1 MTKGTEMTLF
11 TKITGLAITS
21 VALAV
26 PIAHASSTA
35 PLTTAQTARLGAQT
49 EAQSFKG
56 IDRYLRQQHAEQMAQ
71 AGAETEAA
79 SFKGI
84 QKYLEQRH
92 AQRIAQAG
100 AETEAASFKG
110 IQKYLEQ
117 LEAQSDALNRQY
129 GLGKYD
135 RAVDAKASAW
145 HKTPADPG
153 NAFS

>member
-11 TKITGLAITS
+11 TKITGVAIAS
-21 VALAV
+21 VALAA

-35 PLTTAQTARLGAQT
+35 PLTAAQTARLGAQT

-56 IDRYLRQQHAEQMAQ
+56 IDRYFRQQHAEQMAQ

-92 AQRIAQAG
+92 AKQTVLARLQA
-100 AETEAASFKG
+100 
-110 IQKYLEQ
+110 
-117 LEAQSDALNRQY
+117 LEAQSDALNRRY
-129 GLGKYD
+129 GLGKYA
-135 RAVDAKASAW
+135 RAVDVKASAW
-145 HKTPADPG
+145 HKTPADPVH
-153 NAFS
+153 ALYTK

>member
-21 VALAV
+21 VALAA

-35 PLTTAQTARLGAQT
+35 PLTAAQTARLGAQT

-56 IDRYLRQQHAEQMAQ
+56 IDRYLRQQHAEQTAQ

-84 QKYLEQRH
+84 QKYLEQRFGYSLGEYARTVSEH
-92 AQRIAQAG
+92 DAPAWLQA
-100 AETEAASFKG
+100 
-110 IQKYLEQ
+110 

-129 GLGKYD
+129 GLGKYA

-145 HKTPADPG
+145 HKTPADTVH
-153 NAFS
+153 AFYTK

>member
-1 MTKGTEMTLF
+1 MTLF
-11 TKITGLAITS
+11 TKITGLAIAS
-21 VALAV
+21 VALAA

-79 SFKGI
+79 SFRGI

-92 AQRIAQAG
+92 AEQTAPALQAL
-100 AETEAASFKG
+100 K
-110 IQKYLEQ
+110 
-117 LEAQSDALNRQY
+117 AQSDALNRQY
-129 GLGKYD
+129 GLGKYA

-145 HKTPADPG
+145 HKTPADPVH
-153 NAFS
+153 AFYTK

>member
-1 MTKGTEMTLF
+1 MTLF
-11 TKITGLAITS
+11 TKITGLAITA
-21 VALAV
+21 VALAA

-35 PLTTAQTARLGAQT
+35 PLTATQTARLGAQT

-92 AQRIAQAG
+92 AEQKAPAWLQA
-100 AETEAASFKG
+100 
-110 IQKYLEQ
+110 

-129 GLGKYD
+129 GLGKYA

-145 HKTPADPG
+145 HKTPADPVH
-153 NAFS
+153 AFYTK